1 MAAGEGAVNLL
12 VFGAGGQLGREIAD
26 TVRRQGVVATLL
38 SHAEADIADRAAVAA
53 AMARAAPSVVVNA
66 AAYTKVDQ
74 AEIEPSQAEQGNREG
89 PAALADAC
97 ARAGVPLIHISTD
110 YVFDG
115 SKPAPY
121 VEADPVAPLG
131 VYGVSK
137 EAGEREVRARL
148 DRHVILRTA
157 WVYGVYGHNFL
168 KTMLNLAR
176 QKDSWGVVADQR
188 GNPTATAD
196 LAEAVLAAAAQAAAG
211 TASWGTYHFAGN
223 GAATWH
229 DFASEIVDAQ
239 SRFTGRRPTVNAITT
254 ADYPT
259 RARRPAN
266 SCLDSSRFAAT
277 FGVTARPWRERT
289 REVVGALLSTAT

>member
-1 MAAGEGAVNLL
+1 MATGETAVNLL
-12 VFGAGGQLGREIAD
+12 VFGAGGQLGRELAAAAH
-26 TVRRQGVVATLL
+26 RRSIRGAFL
-38 SHAEADIADRAAVAA
+38 SHDQADIADRASVDAA
-53 AMARAAPSVVVNA
+53 LDKARSTVVVNA

-74 AEIEPSQAEQGNREG
+74 AEVEPEQASRANRDG
-89 PAALADAC
+89 PAVLAAAC
-97 ARAGVPLIHISTD
+97 AGACVPLIHVSTD

-121 VEADPVAPLG
+121 VESDPVAPLG

-148 DRHVILRTA
+148 DRHVIVRTA
-157 WVYGVYGHNFL
+157 WVYGAHGHNFL

-196 LAEAVLAAAAQAAAG
+196 LAEAILAAAMSAG
-211 TASWGTYHFAGN
+211 ANNAPWGTYHFAGTDE
-223 GAATWH
+223 ATWH
-229 DFASEIVDAQ
+229 DFACEIVDAQ
-239 SRFTGRRPTVNAITT
+239 SRFTGRRPTVNPIAT

-266 SCLDSSRFAAT
+266 SRLDSGRFTAA
-277 FGVTARPWRERT
+277 FGVSARPWRERT